1 MSCTYIEMAER
12 YQEAFSGHLTRF
24 QITTAVD
31 KLKHQAMKKHSTA
44 IAHKSLFTFFLFVCF
59 LLFNGDD

>member
-12 YQEAFSGHLTRF
+12 YQEAFSGHLTGF
-24 QITTAVD
+24 QITSAVD

-44 IAHKSLFTFFLFVCF
+44 IAHKFLTFFFCLFSFV
-59 LLFNGDD
+59 